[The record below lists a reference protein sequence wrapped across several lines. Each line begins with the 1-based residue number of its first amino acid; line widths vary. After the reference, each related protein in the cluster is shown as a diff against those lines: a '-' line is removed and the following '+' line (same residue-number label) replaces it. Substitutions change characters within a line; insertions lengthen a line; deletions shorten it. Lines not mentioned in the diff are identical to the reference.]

1 MRIFTYKVWQKMFFR
16 GKEGH
21 HLSIKCKKLKNKNGR
36 CHFFATKIE
45 MHTFIFCHKN
55 NDAKKNFIHSP
66 RKQYSTEWLGSIEHC
81 SVQCYLPFG
90 LVELKN
96 YKLRIYHKFL
106 TYFQNQVSER
116 FDQTPNFLNL
126 Y

>member
-55 NDAKKNFIHSP
+55 NDAKKTSYT
-66 RKQYSTEWLGSIEHC
+66 RQET
-81 SVQCYLPFG
+81 VQCSKLPTIRFG
-90 LVELKN
+90 
-96 YKLRIYHKFL
+96 
-106 TYFQNQVSER
+106 
-116 FDQTPNFLNL
+116 
-126 Y
+126 

>member
-55 NDAKKNFIHSP
+55 NDAKKLHTLAKETVQY
-66 RKQYSTEWLGSIEHC
+66 RKVGSIEHC
-81 SVQCYLPFG
+81 SVQWYLPFG

-106 TYFQNQVSER
+106 TYFQNQVIER
-116 FDQTPNFLNL
+116 FNRTPNFLNL
-126 Y
+126 S